1 MKVMFGVLSII
12 TLAAVYAVTWGYWA
26 MNLMHDPGLWVF
38 LLVSMGLF
46 YISTSYAIRGER

>member
-1 MKVMFGVLSII
+1 MKVMFGILSII
-12 TLAAVYAVTWGYWA
+12 TLVAMYAVTWGYWA